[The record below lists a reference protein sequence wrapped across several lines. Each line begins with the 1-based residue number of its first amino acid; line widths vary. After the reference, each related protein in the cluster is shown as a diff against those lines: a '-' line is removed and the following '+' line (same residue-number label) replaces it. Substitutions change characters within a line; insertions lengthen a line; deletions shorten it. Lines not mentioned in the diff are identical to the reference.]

1 MIDEYIDAFFYG
13 YFPNWRRDKDG
24 VFVRLFDDGN
34 WIPVVDWKSGQYEM
48 RPAEIRTMA
57 LHFVGIGMRA
67 SKYGRLT
74 REDVPVTPKAPAGG
88 KKKWI

>member
-13 YFPNWRRDKDG
+13 NFPHWRRDKDG

-48 RPAEIRTMA
+48 RPAVIRTMA

-74 REDVPVTPKAPAGG
+74 WEDVPATPKAPAGG
-88 KKKWI
+88 KKK